1 MGKDYY
7 KILGITKGASDEQIK
22 KAYRKQALKYHPDK
36 NKSKG
41 AEERFKEISEAY
53 EVLSDKKRRD
63 IYDKYGEEGL
73 KRGPQ
78 QNGYPNGGETFTW
91 SYHGDPNATFESFF
105 GPGQSPFDMFFGQQN
120 GPGSRMSF
128 NMGEP
133 MDIGG
138 DGFGGMNFGQFGGQP
153 GHTTTS
159 RGGSIHKKKQD
170 PAIHHDL
177 KVSLEDIYR
186 GCTKKMKI
194 SRKVLNPDRKTT
206 RIEDKVL
213 EIQVKPGWKEGTR
226 ITFPKEGDQT
236 PNNVPADIVFTL
248 KDKPHPVFTREGSNL
263 IFKAKVSL
271 RDALVGTSLQVPTI
285 EGRTVQI
292 PITDVIKPTTK
303 KRISGE
309 GLPFPKQLGR
319 RGDLLITFDIG
330 FPEHI
335 SKSTKEIL
343 GDCLPRY

>member
-7 KILGITKGASDEQIK
+7 KILGITKGATDDQIK
-22 KAYRKQALKYHPDK
+22 KAYRKQALKHHPDK

-41 AEERFKEISEAY
+41 AEDKFKEISEAY

-63 IYDKYGEEGL
+63 IYDKFGEEGL
-73 KRGPQ
+73 KHGTH
-78 QNGYPNGGETFTW
+78 NGHSGGNTSW

-105 GPGQSPFDMFFGQQN
+105 GPGQSPFDMFFMHGGGQN
-120 GPGSRMSF
+120 GAGSRMSF

-133 MDIGG
+133 MDMG
-138 DGFGGMNFGQFGGQP
+138 DGFGGMNFGQFGSNMGQS
-153 GHTTTS
+153 GM
-159 RGGSIHKKKQD
+159 RGGGMHKKKQQD
-170 PAIHHDL
+170 SAIQHDL

-194 SRKVLNPDRKTT
+194 SRKVLNSDKKTT

-236 PNNVPADIVFTL
+236 ASNIPADIVFIL

-271 RDALVGTSLQVPTI
+271 RDALVGTTLQVPTI
-285 EGRTVQI
+285 EGRTIQV
-292 PITDVIKPTTK
+292 PVHDVIKPSTK

-309 GLPFPKQLGR
+309 GLPFPKQPTR
-319 RGDLLITFDIG
+319 RGDLIITFDIG

-335 SKSTKEIL
+335 TNSTKEIL
-343 GDCLPRY
+343 ADCLPRY